1 MNTESFTNLFWRQ
14 YVALEREFLIST
26 QYVTVS
32 EDNYKTYSPAY
43 QKLLLSIGSEVD
55 VAIKSFCKEINA
67 KYNGRRMDNHILF
80 IEESEPSFFNSY
92 VVVRENEE
100 FSLFPW
106 RVLMKNTP
114 LWWQVYTAVKHNRV
128 GVESFG
134 DNEKKEVFKYA
145 NLENTLHALAALYQV
160 QLHCF
165 QKIAVAENK
174 HIQIPLP
181 GSRLFMLK
189 GELWNDMPFWTD
201 YAFWI
206 EDGVCKVEFSNI
218 YF

>member
-80 IEESEPSFFNSY
+80 
-92 VVVRENEE
+92 
-100 FSLFPW
+100 
-106 RVLMKNTP
+106 
-114 LWWQVYTAVKHNRV
+114 
-128 GVESFG
+128 
-134 DNEKKEVFKYA
+134 
-145 NLENTLHALAALYQV
+145 
-160 QLHCF
+160 
-165 QKIAVAENK
+165 
-174 HIQIPLP
+174 
-181 GSRLFMLK
+181 
-189 GELWNDMPFWTD
+189 
-201 YAFWI
+201 
-206 EDGVCKVEFSNI
+206 
-218 YF
+218 